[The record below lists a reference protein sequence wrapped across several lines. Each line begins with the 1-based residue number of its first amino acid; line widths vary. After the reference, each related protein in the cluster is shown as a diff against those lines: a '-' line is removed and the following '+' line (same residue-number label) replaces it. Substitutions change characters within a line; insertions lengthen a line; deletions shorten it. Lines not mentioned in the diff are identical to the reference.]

1 MREYPLE
8 AVEAMVADGRSLES
22 IEHFI
27 EDRTHL
33 SRDVRSALWLLAWT
47 ETSREHRRQRVAEL
61 IAGKRQFAGRVGV
74 NRRVDGARTNESVS
88 GPNEIGL
95 GIGA

>member
-27 EDRTHL
+27 EDRAHL

-47 ETSREHRRQRVAEL
+47 ETSRERRRQRVAEL

-74 NRRVDGARTNESVS
+74 NRRVDVARPNESVA